1 MSDIFQEVDEE
12 VQRDKIEKAWS
23 RYQTPMAVVA
33 LLIVAATAAWTYY
46 SSERL
51 KTAQAANARYA
62 SAVALADAGK
72 SAEAVAAFDAIVKD
86 GSKGYAALA
95 RLRAAEE
102 IAKTDRAKAVELFE
116 AMAEDKNVDKLT
128 QEVAKLR
135 AALIAAN
142 EEDRGEKLMLKLGPL
157 MTQNGLF
164 RFTAQELTGLDSFFN
179 EDYDEAE
186 RVFNLLQNDP
196 AAPAGARQRAAA
208 WQGLLHSVRGVKKGP
223 APGEIT
229 SVTPVIEPADGTDP
243 RDAPAVTIEKK

>member
-1 MSDIFQEVDEE
+1 MVDLCRLDPRLRINGS
-12 VQRDKIEKAWS
+12 VHPLAYLARTARANLVTMVPVTGLQRDTAYE
-23 RYQTPMAVVA
+23 TA
-33 LLIVAATAAWTYY
+33 L
-46 SSERL
+46 
-51 KTAQAANARYA
+51 K
-62 SAVALADAGK
+62 
-72 SAEAVAAFDAIVKD
+72 EAV
-86 GSKGYAALA
+86 
-95 RLRAAEE
+95 
-102 IAKTDRAKAVELFE
+102 
-116 AMAEDKNVDKLT
+116 AEDKNVDRLT

-142 EEDRGEKLMLKLGPL
+142 EEERGEKLMLKLGPL